1 LEEKYIVV
9 DTNILFSAFLS
20 EESEF
25 LKVLLRGEYKFCIC
39 ESILMEIFKHKEKII
54 KASELSEDEVVR
66 MYYKLIKRFLIVKED
81 VISSANWMKA
91 YELCKDIDE
100 SDTLAVALTLQMD
113 GLLWTG
119 DKRLKR
125 GLGEKGFKM
134 FYESKSE

>member
-1 LEEKYIVV
+1 
-9 DTNILFSAFLS
+9 
-20 EESEF
+20 
-25 LKVLLRGEYKFCIC
+25 
-39 ESILMEIFKHKEKII
+39 MEIFKHKEKII

-66 MYYKLIKRFLIVKED
+66 LYYKLIKRLLIVKED
-81 VISSANWMKA
+81 VISRSNWIKA

-100 SDTLAVALTLQMD
+100 SDTLAVALTLQVD

-134 FYESKSE
+134 FYEGKSE